1 MQMKTGSGKRNF
13 FITLVMLILILSAN
27 IHAQNETFRMNQ
39 IDDTTTVNL
48 GYNDLMKNPSTW
60 IQTKINRLNT
70 TYVLLQPILD
80 TAEIIKKLRKISGS
94 NEMIRQ
100 NLRYN
105 SITLRVRQV
114 NDLKNE
120 IQSEI
125 TDLQHL
131 QKKVAQFN
139 NYLLQE
145 TTNTMTIK
153 REIDYFSKHAD
164 SIILHIYQS
173 ELVLLD
179 TTIQKSTAL
188 FSSQLISLVRL
199 EDSINLTA
207 LRLQETNKFAQNLIN
222 EIRIQQR
229 TFSFPPIWK
238 SKPSDYPR
246 TFLSTVQDTMY
257 QAYDSITFFLKHNIT
272 RLILYRVLIFI
283 LCLIPIHFYR
293 KNANKEPKLF
303 ASQKYLQKYPTLTN
317 LIMGLAV
324 APLIFTHAPY
334 AFLDLIF
341 ISMTICVS
349 IIYVKENTQIARIP
363 FFILLG
369 SFILLKLI
377 NFFTSPTFAGRLIFS
392 FAIFLLL
399 PMYSIYHNMLVKKSD
414 QPKIFRIIY
423 LILGLQLVYG
433 WILVM
438 LGYYP
443 LGRQFYLG
451 AIDAFILALI
461 LTVIVYTFIDYLRII
476 TFMINKNSKTIHI
489 NHDIVENNFKNIVI
503 GLAMFYFVVSY
514 LKNINI
520 YDDLATSFFRNLN
533 TERQLGDSVF
543 TFSSII
549 LFFTIILGS
558 IYIANLINTALDTA
572 DNKKQ
577 FKNRTS
583 FGSIMLLLRFF
594 IISVGFIVGIIASG
608 IPVNQITVLMGALG
622 VGIGFGLQNIFN
634 NLVSG
639 LIIAIEKPVSVG
651 DMVELGNDTGWIK
664 EIGIRSSNL
673 QTYDGAEVI
682 VPNGELISNKVTNWT
697 LSNKRR
703 RMELP
708 IGVSY
713 KSDPHIVRDL
723 LQQILNEHHEIMKN
737 PEPYLLFTGL
747 GESSLNFSMYFWVS
761 DFVEAKRI
769 RSEVLFRVFDVLK
782 EHQIE
787 IPFPQQDIHL
797 YTEQGDSVNTM
808 PKNSSKSTI

>member
-1 MQMKTGSGKRNF
+1 MQWKTGKGNRIF
-13 FITLVMLILILSAN
+13 FIFFMVLVLGLQGKIYTQTETLRTDQLTDTVSV
-27 IHAQNETFRMNQ
+27 NQ
-39 IDDTTTVNL
+39 GLN
-48 GYNDLMKNPSTW
+48 NLMKNPSIW
-60 IQTKINRLNT
+60 IQTRINRLNT
-70 TYVLLQPILD
+70 SYILLQPILD
-80 TAEIIKKLRKISGS
+80 TAEIAEKLRKISNS
-94 NEMIRQ
+94 NEMILQ

-125 TDLQHL
+125 SDLQHL

-145 TTNTMTIK
+145 TTNTMTIS
-153 REIDYFSKHAD
+153 REIDYFSKHTD

-173 ELVLLD
+173 ELELLD

-188 FSSQLISLVRL
+188 FSTQLVRIVRL

-207 LRLQETNKFAQNLIN
+207 LRLQETNKYAMNLIN

-229 TFSFPPIWK
+229 TISFPPIWK
-238 SKPSDYPR
+238 TKPSDYPR
-246 TFLSTVQDTMY
+246 SFFSTVENTLN
-257 QAYDSITFFLKHNIT
+257 QAYDSIVFFLKHNIT
-272 RLILYRVLIFI
+272 RLILYRVLIFF

-293 KNANKEPKLF
+293 KNAKKEAKLI
-303 ASQKYLQKYPTLTN
+303 ATQKYLQKYPTLTN
-317 LIMGLAV
+317 LIMGLSV

-341 ISMTICVS
+341 ISMTVCVS
-349 IIYVKENTQIARIP
+349 IIYVKENNHIARIP
-363 FFILLG
+363 FFLLLG

-399 PMYSIYHNMLVKKSD
+399 PMYSIYHNMLVKKND
-414 QPKIFRIIY
+414 QPKIFRLIY

-476 TFMINKNSKTIHI
+476 TFMINKTSKTVYI
-489 NHDIVENNFKNIVI
+489 NHDIIEKNFKNIVV
-503 GLAMFYFVVSY
+503 GLAILYFVVSY
-514 LKNINI
+514 LKNINL
-520 YDDLATSFFRNLN
+520 YDDLSTSFFRSIN
-533 TERQLGDSVF
+533 TQRQLGDSVF
-543 TFSSII
+543 TFASII
-549 LFFTIILGS
+549 LFFVIIVGA
-558 IYIANLINTALDTA
+558 IYLANLINTAFDTA
-572 DNKKQ
+572 DNKMQ

-583 FGSIMLLLRFF
+583 FGSIMLLLRFS
-594 IISVGFIVGIIASG
+594 IISIGFIVGVIASG

-651 DMVELGNDTGWIK
+651 DMVELGTDSGWIK

-703 RMELP
+703 RMELQ
-708 IGVSY
+708 IGVSF
-713 KSDPHIVRDL
+713 KSDPHFVRDL
-723 LQQILNEHHEIMKN
+723 FQQILSEHNEILKN

-747 GESSLNFSMYFWVS
+747 GESSLNFSLYFWVS
-761 DFVEAKRI
+761 DFAEAKRI

-782 EHQIE
+782 EHHID
-787 IPFPQQDIHL
+787 IPFPQRDIHL
-797 YTEQGDSVNTM
+797 YTKDLDDSINSV
-808 PKNSSKSTI
+808 PKSIS